1 MAARLKRD
9 SVSLRQRVYRPEA
22 DIVARGGVLRAWIA
36 QPDEEARRAHSR
48 RVRPTEQDSYLGAD
62 SLNHGWVKHTVRG
75 ASRKHTLPD
84 EILWGISEAGM
95 RCLSCGAEV
104 AEGRQYCDRC
114 APLAGG
120 APTPSGASDAL
131 SKIIPYRNTPALI
144 GYYFAVFSLIP
155 CIGALLAMVAL
166 PLGVM
171 GLSKAKETP
180 EAHGKVHAWI
190 AIILGALVLIAHGTC
205 GVLWALSLRTA
216 R

>member
-1 MAARLKRD
+1 MAARLERD
-9 SVSLRQRVYRPEA
+9 SVSLRQRVYCPEA

-75 ASRKHTLPD
+75 TSRKRNLPD

-155 CIGALLAMVAL
+155 CIGAPLAVVAIV
-166 PLGVM
+166 LGVM
-171 GLSKAKETP
+171 GLRKAMEHP
-180 EAHGKVHAWI
+180 EAHGKAHAWI
-190 AIILGALVLIAHGTC
+190 AIVLGGLMFVLQGAC
-205 GVLWALSLRTA
+205 GLWFMATLRA
-216 R
+216 AS